1 MFRSVYMKLEEAK
14 EVLEKNG
21 FLVEYDIPVRSN
33 VNIGD
38 RLAQIKKR
46 DKQVPT
52 NKVYIVVMD
61 GGENDEDYAVFRDIL
76 EAKKWGDNNCKYDYT
91 VKTSKML

>member
-1 MFRSVYMKLEEAK
+1 MELREAK
-14 EVLEKNG
+14 ELLEQNG

-61 GGENDEDYAVFRDIL
+61 GGENDEDYAVFTSML
-76 EAKKWGDNNCKYDYT
+76 EAHKWGDENCKNDYT

>member
-1 MFRSVYMKLEEAK
+1 MELNEAK
-14 EVLEKNG
+14 KVLEQNG

-61 GGENDEDYAVFRDIL
+61 GGENDDDYAVFTSML
-76 EAKKWGDNNCKYDYT
+76 EAHKWGDSNCKYNYT

>member
-1 MFRSVYMKLEEAK
+1 MKLNEAK
-14 EVLEKNG
+14 KVLKENG
-21 FLVEYDIPVRSN
+21 FLVEYDIPVRSS

-46 DKQVPT
+46 DKVPN

-61 GGENDEDYAVFRDIL
+61 GGETDDDYAVFTSML
-76 EAKKWGDNNCKYDYT
+76 EAHKWGDSNCKHDYT
-91 VKTSKML
+91 VKTSKMF

>member
-1 MFRSVYMKLEEAK
+1 MELKEAK

-46 DKQVPT
+46 DKVST

-76 EAKKWGDNNCKYDYT
+76 EAHKWGDENCKNDYT